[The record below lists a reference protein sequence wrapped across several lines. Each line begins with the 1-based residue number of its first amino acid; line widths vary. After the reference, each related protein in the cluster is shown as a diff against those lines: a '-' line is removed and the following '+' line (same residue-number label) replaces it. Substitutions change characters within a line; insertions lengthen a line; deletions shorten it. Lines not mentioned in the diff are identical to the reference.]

1 MGMTHAS
8 LPGRP
13 RAVRSVG
20 QAQYDGGMSS
30 RGGYLT
36 ALTYGAVGATQA
48 PDLMTYP
55 PEGFTPAESRA
66 RIGHG
71 DQRFDTAVTQALTWQ
86 IQERSGMGVR
96 VDDAPDDDDV
106 RYNPVTFDEQGVPIA
121 PASIGTPRV
130 EHFAPDGTPLVTA
143 GTTAVLTM
151 HAFGRSVQAPVRVV
165 SIIDE
170 PDRKGFAYGTL
181 EGHPLSGEESFV
193 VERTAD
199 GSVWLQVRQ
208 FSQPASAKW
217 RFVAPLLRR
226 QQRVMA
232 EKYLAA
238 LRGD

>member
-1 MGMTHAS
+1 
-8 LPGRP
+8 
-13 RAVRSVG
+13 
-20 QAQYDGGMSS
+20 
-30 RGGYLT
+30 
-36 ALTYGAVGATQA
+36 
-48 PDLMTYP
+48 MTYP

-71 DQRFDTAVTQALTWQ
+71 DQRFETAVMQALTWQ
-86 IQERSGMGVR
+86 IQERSGMGVH
-96 VDDAPDDDDV
+96 VEDTPEDDEV
-106 RYNPVTFDEQGVPIA
+106 RYNPVTFDENGVPVV

-130 EHFAPDGTPLVTA
+130 ERTTPDGTPLLTA
-143 GTTAVLTM
+143 GTTATLTM
-151 HAFGRSVQAPVRVV
+151 HAFGQTVQAPVRVV
-165 SIIDE
+165 AIIDE
-170 PDRKGFAYGTL
+170 RDRKGFAYGTL

-193 VERTAD
+193 VERTPD

-208 FSQPASAKW
+208 FSQPASRKW

>member
-1 MGMTHAS
+1 M
-8 LPGRP
+8 
-13 RAVRSVG
+13 
-20 QAQYDGGMSS
+20 S
-30 RGGYLT
+30 RGQYRT

-48 PDLMTYP
+48 SDLMTYP

-71 DQRFDTAVTQALTWQ
+71 DQRFETAVMQALTWQ

-96 VDDAPDDDDV
+96 VEDAPEDDEV
-106 RYNPVTFDEQGVPIA
+106 RYNPVTFDEHGVPIA
-121 PASIGTPRV
+121 PASIGSARV
-130 EHFAPDGTPLVTA
+130 ERTTPDGTPLVTA
-143 GTTAVLTM
+143 GTTATLTM
-151 HAFGRSVQAPVRVV
+151 HAFGQTVHAPVRVV
-165 SIIDE
+165 AIIDE
-170 PDRKGFAYGTL
+170 RDRKGFAYGTL

-193 VERTAD
+193 IERTPD

-208 FSQPASAKW
+208 FSQPASRKW
-217 RFVAPLLRR
+217 RFVAPLVRR

>member
-1 MGMTHAS
+1 
-8 LPGRP
+8 
-13 RAVRSVG
+13 
-20 QAQYDGGMSS
+20 MSS

-55 PEGFTPAESRA
+55 PEGFVPAESRA

-71 DQRFDTAVTQALTWQ
+71 DQRFETAVTQALTWQ
-86 IQERSGMGVR
+86 IQKRSGIGVR
-96 VDDAPDDDDV
+96 VDQAPDDDEV
-106 RYNPVTFDEQGVPIA
+106 RYNPVTFDEQGVPIR

-130 EHFAPDGTPLVTA
+130 EQFSADGTALVTA
-143 GTTAVLTM
+143 GTSAVLTM
-151 HAFGRSVQAPVRVV
+151 HAFGQTVHAPVRVV
-165 SIIDE
+165 SVIDE
-170 PDRKGFAYGTL
+170 ADRKGFAYGTL

-199 GSVWLQVRQ
+199 GSVWLQIRQ

-232 EKYLAA
+232 EKYLTA

>member
-1 MGMTHAS
+1 
-8 LPGRP
+8 
-13 RAVRSVG
+13 
-20 QAQYDGGMSS
+20 
-30 RGGYLT
+30 
-36 ALTYGAVGATQA
+36 
-48 PDLMTYP
+48 MTYP
-55 PEGFTPAESRA
+55 PEGFVPAESRA

-71 DQRFDTAVTQALTWQ
+71 DQRFETAVMQTLTWQ

-96 VDDAPDDDDV
+96 VEDTPEDDEV

-130 EHFAPDGTPLVTA
+130 EKTTPDGTPLITA
-143 GTTAVLTM
+143 GTTATLTM
-151 HAFGRSVQAPVRVV
+151 HAFGQTVQAPVRVV
-165 SIIDE
+165 AIIDE
-170 PDRKGFAYGTL
+170 RDRKGFAYGTL
-181 EGHPLSGEESFV
+181 DGHPLSGEESFV
-193 VERTAD
+193 VERTPD

-208 FSQPASAKW
+208 FSQPASRKW

>member
-1 MGMTHAS
+1 
-8 LPGRP
+8 
-13 RAVRSVG
+13 
-20 QAQYDGGMSS
+20 MSS

-55 PEGFTPAESRA
+55 PEGFVPAESRS

-71 DQRFDTAVTQALTWQ
+71 DQRFETAVTQALTWQ
-86 IQERSGMGVR
+86 IQERSGIR
-96 VDDAPDDDDV
+96 VHVEEAPDDDEV

-130 EHFAPDGTPLVTA
+130 EKFAPDGTPLVTA
-143 GTTAVLTM
+143 GTSAVLTM
-151 HAFGRSVQAPVRVV
+151 HAFGRTVQAPVRVV
-165 SIIDE
+165 SVIDE

-208 FSQPASAKW
+208 FSQPASRKW
-217 RFVAPLLRR
+217 QFVAPLLRR

-232 EKYLAA
+232 EKYLEA

>member
-1 MGMTHAS
+1 
-8 LPGRP
+8 
-13 RAVRSVG
+13 
-20 QAQYDGGMSS
+20 
-30 RGGYLT
+30 
-36 ALTYGAVGATQA
+36 
-48 PDLMTYP
+48 MTYP

-71 DQRFDTAVTQALTWQ
+71 DQRFETAVMQAMTWQ

-96 VDDAPDDDDV
+96 VEDMPEDDEV

-130 EHFAPDGTPLVTA
+130 EKTTPDGTPLLTA
-143 GTTAVLTM
+143 GTTATLTM
-151 HAFGRSVQAPVRVV
+151 HAFGQTVQAPVRVV
-165 SIIDE
+165 AIIDE
-170 PDRKGFAYGTL
+170 RDRKGFAYGTL

-193 VERTAD
+193 VERTSD

-208 FSQPASAKW
+208 FSQPASRKW

>member
-1 MGMTHAS
+1 
-8 LPGRP
+8 
-13 RAVRSVG
+13 
-20 QAQYDGGMSS
+20 
-30 RGGYLT
+30 
-36 ALTYGAVGATQA
+36 
-48 PDLMTYP
+48 MTYP
-55 PEGFTPAESRA
+55 PEGFVPAESRA

-71 DQRFDTAVTQALTWQ
+71 DQRFETAVMQALTWQ

-96 VDDAPDDDDV
+96 VEDTPEDDEV

-130 EHFAPDGTPLVTA
+130 EKTTPDGTPLITA
-143 GTTAVLTM
+143 GTTATLTM
-151 HAFGRSVQAPVRVV
+151 HAFGQTVQAPVRVV
-165 SIIDE
+165 AIIDE
-170 PDRKGFAYGTL
+170 RDRKGFAYGTL
-181 EGHPLSGEESFV
+181 DGHPLSGEESFV
-193 VERTAD
+193 VERTPD

-208 FSQPASAKW
+208 FSQPASRKW

>member
-1 MGMTHAS
+1 M
-8 LPGRP
+8 
-13 RAVRSVG
+13 
-20 QAQYDGGMSS
+20 S
-30 RGGYLT
+30 RGHQHRT

-48 PDLMTYP
+48 SDLMTYP
-55 PEGFTPAESRA
+55 PEGFVPAESRA

-71 DQRFDTAVTQALTWQ
+71 DQRFDTAVMQALTWQ
-86 IQERSGMGVR
+86 IQERSGMGVH
-96 VDDAPDDDDV
+96 VEDTPEDDEV

-130 EHFAPDGTPLVTA
+130 EKTTPDGTPLITA
-143 GTTAVLTM
+143 GTTATLTM
-151 HAFGRSVQAPVRVV
+151 HAFGQTVQAPVRVV
-165 SIIDE
+165 AIIDE
-170 PDRKGFAYGTL
+170 RDRKGFAYGTL
-181 EGHPLSGEESFV
+181 DGHPLSGEESFV
-193 VERTAD
+193 VERTPD

-208 FSQPASAKW
+208 FSQPASRKW